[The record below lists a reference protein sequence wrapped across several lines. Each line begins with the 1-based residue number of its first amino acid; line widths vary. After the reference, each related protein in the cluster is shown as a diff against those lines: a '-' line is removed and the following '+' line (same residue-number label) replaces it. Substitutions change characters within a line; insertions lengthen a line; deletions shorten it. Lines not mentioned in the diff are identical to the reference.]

1 MNFEYYQRRAART
14 LNPDADPLVNAAL
27 GLSGETGEVIELVK
41 KHRFHNKDLDL
52 ERFAE
57 ELGDVLW
64 YLSALCESQGLSL
77 DKVARDNITKLEA
90 RYPDGFKPKRPN
102 NYAIADRWKL
112 NNRGVN
118 E

>member
-1 MNFEYYQRRAART
+1 MNFEYYQKRAART

-41 KHRFHNKDLDL
+41 KHRFHDKGLDL

-77 DKVARDNITKLEA
+77 DKVARDNISKLET

-102 NYAIADRWKL
+102 TYAIADRWKL